1 MGILDFKYKKIP
13 NFFTDSELIILKDYC
28 KKRHENNFDNFE
40 KSELG
45 DTLDTFFYKDPLMQ
59 VFLDQKK
66 EIVENETK
74 IKLFSTYSYWRM
86 YTLYAGLKKHK
97 DRPSCEISVTAYM
110 DQKGEDWPIYMEDN
124 PIVLKPGDACIY

>member
-86 YTLYAGLKKHK
+86 YTLYAG
-97 DRPSCEISVTAYM
+97 
-110 DQKGEDWPIYMEDN
+110 DN
-124 PIVLKPGDACIY
+124 PTISPVPATTELTDTLADCPVTP